1 MSVLLVF
8 VDGNAT
14 ANCRVCPMASTNEF
28 LQSISAPYS
37 EAWKNF
43 GIMWVYIGVNVL
55 GALALYWVF
64 RVPKKIHSEKEK
76 E

>member
-1 MSVLLVF
+1 
-8 VDGNAT
+8 
-14 ANCRVCPMASTNEF
+14 MASTNEF